1 MSNMN
6 FLIADEIWFSSDT
19 KITSSQGG
27 ATKIKS
33 KQFFDFGSRTKLFLL
48 AKLETFSVKGS

>member
-6 FLIADEIWFSSDT
+6 FLIADVTSDT
-19 KITSSQGG
+19 KITFSQGG

-33 KQFFDFGSRTKLFLL
+33 KQFSWFGSRTI
-48 AKLETFSVKGS
+48 KGQKRLSNVDDGVH

>member
-6 FLIADEIWFSSDT
+6 FLIADVKQFSSDT
-19 KITSSQGG
+19 KIIFSQGG

-33 KQFFDFGSRTKLFLL
+33 EQFSEFGSRINEANFRP
-48 AKLETFSVKGS
+48 